1 MNVQEPVLQVL
12 KNVVRKTM
20 DICFLTR
27 DMENYECKSV
37 SPFMNVTKGANVP
50 MIVTTES
57 FKKVAKSNYAYTAP
71 IMDVVGESEP

>member
-1 MNVQEPVLQVL
+1 
-12 KNVVRKTM
+12 
-20 DICFLTR
+20 
-27 DMENYECKSV
+27 MENYECKSV